1 MLPIKKILCPID
13 FSDPSLEVLEA
24 ACEIARHFSSELI
37 ALHVIAPIPALV
49 TGHIS
54 PSVMDTEGLLGKM
67 EGASKEHLEESV
79 ARRVPKTVSVRCMVI
94 KGHPAEQ
101 IVDTAEQEH
110 VDLIMIATRGQ
121 TGWRRRI
128 TGSVAEK
135 VVRLSPSPVLVL
147 PGTTAKE

>member
-1 MLPIKKILCPID
+1 
-13 FSDPSLEVLEA
+13 
-24 ACEIARHFSSELI
+24 
-37 ALHVIAPIPALV
+37 
-49 TGHIS
+49 
-54 PSVMDTEGLLGKM
+54 M
-67 EGASKEHLEESV
+67 EGALKEHLEESV

-110 VDLIMIATRGQ
+110 VDLIMIATRGL

-135 VVRLSPSPVLVL
+135 VVRLSASPVLVL
-147 PGTTAKE
+147 PGTAAKE